1 MKKFIL
7 LGIIILSF
15 IVQGNNQIFKSNSK
29 EYFIIKGKNIV
40 NQKRLVTS
48 LDKSNSKYEIL
59 IGLDHPNGTIL
70 NLKNQENKK
79 IIGMQINFENT
90 NAKSVVL
97 NDLFSDFS
105 GIDDWIN
112 FAEKYNW
119 LCEKNSS
126 IYVFRKNNVFIY
138 VNDQGMLHLISVY

>member
-1 MKKFIL
+1 MF
-7 LGIIILSF
+7 
-15 IVQGNNQIFKSNSK
+15 
-29 EYFIIKGKNIV
+29 
-40 NQKRLVTS
+40 S
-48 LDKSNSKYEIL
+48 L
-59 IGLDHPNGTIL
+59 
-70 NLKNQENKK
+70 ENKK

-105 GIDDWIN
+105 GIDDWLN

-126 IYVFRKNNVFIY
+126 IYIFRKNNVFIY

>member
-1 MKKFIL
+1 MNRCGPYLVSDIVESGRIGNLHVGDDQEDICQEIKDFVLNPMRTSKK
-7 LGIIILSF
+7 SK
-15 IVQGNNQIFKSNSK
+15 IFLDTY
-29 EYFIIKGKNIV
+29 ENIMF
-40 NQKRLVTS
+40 S
-48 LDKSNSKYEIL
+48 L
-59 IGLDHPNGTIL
+59 
-70 NLKNQENKK
+70 ENKK

-90 NAKSVVL
+90 NAKSVVF
-97 NDLFSDFS
+97 NDLFSEFS

-138 VNDQGMLHLISVY
+138 VNDQGMLHLISVC